1 MREVAMSTSATHGS
15 SVSGGIGSM
24 HSPDQDNHF
33 PEMSIRV
40 TPWIMK
46 RVPFALTLLATA
58 LIAMWATL
66 TIIIERSQLMNGEI
80 TKTSCDINPWLSCG
94 TVMKSWQAMTFG
106 FPNTY
111 IGVVGFSVLITVAMS
126 LLAGAQFQK
135 WYWIAMNIGQFA
147 AFGFSVWLWY
157 SAVYEI
163 GTLCL
168 YCMIVWLM
176 VIIQLALI
184 TTRNLHHFSPSE
196 KVRDVA
202 PSFLWPFVV
211 LVAVGV
217 IVSIITQFGV
227 GVLGLNG

>member
-1 MREVAMSTSATHGS
+1 MREVDMMTPTEYGS
-15 SVSGGIGSM
+15 SVSESIDSA
-24 HSPDQDNHF
+24 HLYDQEGHF
-33 PEMSIRV
+33 SESEAQD

-46 RVPFALTLLATA
+46 RVPFALTLLVTA

-80 TKTSCDINPWLSCG
+80 AKTSCDINPWLSCG

-126 LLAGAQFQK
+126 LLAGAQFKK
-135 WYWIAMNIGQFA
+135 WYWIAMNVGQLA

-184 TTRNLHHFSPSE
+184 TTRNLHHFSTSK
-196 KVRDVA
+196 KVRDNA
-202 PSFLWPFVV
+202 PIFMWPFVV
-211 LVAVGV
+211 LVAAGV
-217 IVSIITQFGV
+217 IVSILTQFGL
-227 GVLGLNG
+227 GVLGLES